1 MQPIIIASLVFHEL
15 PMLVSSCVSTPA
27 GAAMTAVLKNPTWF
41 PLLYGLGVFVFSLSE
56 VADTTPKQMTD
67 YLNAVR

>member
-1 MQPIIIASLVFHEL
+1 
-15 PMLVSSCVSTPA
+15 
-27 GAAMTAVLKNPTWF
+27 MTAVLKNPTWF

-67 YLNAVR
+67 YLNAVRWLHLCTAMAHCRDCYCCLTFAVLVKCC